1 MASVKLENF
10 ITSYIPFPVC
20 VINADGKV
28 LSAGSRI
35 GEVFLYDNIVD
46 ADIFALTG
54 FKTADLFAA
63 ADDGGRCV

>member
-46 ADIFALTG
+46 ADIFALQG
-54 FKTADLFAA
+54 
-63 ADDGGRCV
+63 